1 MDSDDAKVSLLMK
14 SARNP
19 DAVSIAV
26 EKFEIQ
32 ELHSS
37 SFSFEESPFGYP
49 LESGRKNRPRIPL
62 IRAVYHIFKANV
74 GAGVFLLPTFY
85 QTSGYLLGALM
96 VFFLGVIVVDCA
108 VALIKVKQKLS
119 DPLLTT
125 YSAVVRFV
133 LGSKVETFANV
144 ALIFTQ
150 FGFCTI
156 YLQYAASVMSTMWMV
171 ESGSYW
177 FLILSTAIVTP
188 LTCLSHRMEKL
199 AFASLVASVSV
210 LAALCSTLIVALQSL
225 ISNGISPGVY
235 KVVFTPRIL
244 LFVSGYLF
252 SLEGVGIVLPIEDC
266 LDHRGQQLFP
276 SFLRKILFFIIA
288 MYFCFGVLGY
298 LAYGDSLTTSVVLSL
313 PEGKAKQITEFL
325 VALSLILSYPVQYV
339 PAIQLLD
346 TACNIEMK
354 SSPRSA
360 VFLRLCINT
369 ILAIIAGI
377 VGPQALNMMASFIG
391 AFGGVHLMI
400 TIPALLSLF
409 VDVAIDSKSSEK
421 TVKKYFWSLV
431 KSRKEKETGKWLL
444 YVLFTTVVWL
454 GGLVYTGLVVY
465 SNSVSEGVGP
475 VTTSVP
481 SAMDNYS
488 V

>member
-1 MDSDDAKVSLLMK
+1 MYSDEAKDSLLKK
-14 SARNP
+14 STWNP
-19 DAVSIAV
+19 DAVSIPV

-37 SFSFEESPFGYP
+37 SFNFEGSLSGYP
-49 LESGRKNRPRIPL
+49 LDSSRKNRPQMPL

-74 GAGVFLLPTFY
+74 GAGVFLLPTYY

-96 VFFLGVIVVDCA
+96 VFVLGLIVVDCA

-119 DPLLTT
+119 DPSLTT
-125 YSAVVRFV
+125 YSAVVHFV
-133 LGSKVETFANV
+133 LGSKVKTFVNV
-144 ALIFTQ
+144 ALIVTQ

-156 YLQYAASVMSTMWMV
+156 YLQYTASVMSTMWMA
-171 ESGSYW
+171 ESGNYW

-199 AFASLVASVSV
+199 AYASLLASVCILV
-210 LAALCSTLIVALQSL
+210 ALCSTLIVVLQSL
-225 ISNGISPGVY
+225 LSNGISSGAY
-235 KVVFTPRIL
+235 KIVFTPRIL

-252 SLEGVGIVLPIEDC
+252 SLEGVGIVLPIENC
-266 LDHRGQQLFP
+266 LNSADQQLFP

-288 MYFCFGVLGY
+288 VYFCFGALGY
-298 LAYGDSLTTSVVLSL
+298 MAYGDSLTTSVVLSL
-313 PEGKAKQITEFL
+313 PEGKAKQITELL

-346 TACNIEMK
+346 TAFNIEIK

-360 VFLRLCINT
+360 VFLRVCINS
-369 ILAIIAGI
+369 ILATIAGI
-377 VGPQALNMMASFIG
+377 AGPQALNMMASFIG

-409 VDVAIDSKSSEK
+409 VDFAIDSKSSEK
-421 TVKKYFWSLV
+421 TVKKYFWNLV
-431 KSRKEKETGKWLL
+431 QSPKKNGTGKWLL
-444 YVLFTTVVWL
+444 YVLFTTIVWF
-454 GGLVYTGLVVY
+454 GGLIYTGLVVY

-475 VTTSVP
+475 VTTPVP
-481 SAMDNYS
+481 TVMDNYS